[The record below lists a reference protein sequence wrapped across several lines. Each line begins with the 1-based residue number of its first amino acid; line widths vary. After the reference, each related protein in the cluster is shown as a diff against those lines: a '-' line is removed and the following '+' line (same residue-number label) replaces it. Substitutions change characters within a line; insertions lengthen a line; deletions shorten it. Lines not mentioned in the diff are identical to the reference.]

1 MNIISDIRA
10 FLNIKGAWFLLLGL
24 FLYGIGTG
32 ILAPMN
38 AVYMSEGIGLSKV
51 EIASIFSI
59 SVLLNM
65 TITILVGFIS
75 DKMQRKKPLPL
86 FALLL
91 CMAGLIIY
99 MQADT
104 YIGALIGMV
113 ITIAPS
119 GLIMGQF
126 YAMARNHFMQ
136 LAPTIYE
143 IAQIW
148 LRAMMSVGFFVGL
161 LVGANLYLFA
171 SFKGILIG
179 NFFGYLF
186 LFILLL
192 FYKEYEGVDSNAA
205 STKGETF
212 SFIMLLALLL
222 LGCADSLRGLYLP
235 LIVVDLFEKPYL
247 MSYLWSVQ
255 AVFELLFMT
264 FAGYWAMKFG
274 SKRVILLS
282 SFCAVITYLIYSTS
296 PPLFVFFLVQ
306 PLYSFYVSVLY
317 GVVMG
322 YVQRMFHTKI
332 GFGSSIY
339 VFLFQM
345 ASLIGYVLPFL
356 IEGYKPQ
363 IFIIPTVLVAIG
375 ILLMF
380 GLAITTNRQKQ
391 LKIPM

>member
-1 MNIISDIRA
+1 MNIFGDFKA
-10 FLNIKGAWFLLLGL
+10 FLKIKGAWFLLLGL

-38 AVYMSEGIGLSKV
+38 AIYMSEGIGLSKGQ
-51 EIASIFSI
+51 IATVFSV

-65 TITILVGFIS
+65 AITILIGFMS
-75 DKMQRKKPLPL
+75 DKMKRKKPLPI

-91 CMAGLIIY
+91 CMLGLLIY
-99 MQADT
+99 MQAESFLT
-104 YIGALIGMV
+104 ALMGMIIAV
-113 ITIAPS
+113 APS
-119 GLIMGQF
+119 GLIMGQLF
-126 YAMARNHFMQ
+126 AMARNHFMQ

-161 LVGANLYLFA
+161 LAGANLYLIA
-171 SFKGILIG
+171 SFRGILIG
-179 NFFGYLF
+179 NLLGYLF
-186 LFILLL
+186 LFILLI
-192 FYKEYEGVDSNAA
+192 FYKEYETVDVDATS
-205 STKGETF
+205 STGEKF
-212 SFIMLLALLL
+212 SIIMLLALLL

-235 LIVVDLFEKPYL
+235 LVVVDLFEKPYL

-274 SKRVILLS
+274 SKRIILLS
-282 SFCAVITYLIYSTS
+282 SFCAILTYIVYSTS

-306 PLYSFYVSVLY
+306 PIYSFYVSVLY
-317 GVVMG
+317 GVAMG

-356 IEGYKPQ
+356 IEGYKPE
-363 IFIIPTVLVAIG
+363 IFVIPTILVGTGIVLMLGFAVY
-375 ILLMF
+375 
-380 GLAITTNRQKQ
+380 NRQKH
-391 LKIPM
+391 MTVSM